1 MGATDVALRIAAQH
15 ARKLRN
21 AVSAGEDSDIRGGD
35 AAAGAFRDENMVVG
49 ASRDLREMSNR
60 EYLVMRR
67 DAPHHLADHEADA
80 TADAG
85 VHLVEDECRHMVETR
100 EDRLEGEHHP

>member
-49 ASRDLREMSNR
+49 ASRDLREMSN
-60 EYLVMRR
+60 
-67 DAPHHLADHEADA
+67 A
-80 TADAG
+80 
-85 VHLVEDECRHMVETR
+85 
-100 EDRLEGEHHP
+100 